1 MPDLSFYARTDSNT
15 ANNASLNVVNTGQ
28 APTTLLT
35 FTSGTSG
42 DLKLDIAPGGGVDPD
57 TWVILN
63 GQQYSFTVVFTG
75 RLPQINKLSNVAG
88 NDLRNTEVV
97 VISINGTRYFFLKD
111 GSGTLSVMNAFPN
124 GALGV
129 NGLSTSTPVLLCF
142 GAGTRIETAGG
153 PRPVEALRPGD
164 VLRTADGRDCV
175 LRWVGHRR
183 LSAADLILHP
193 RLRPVVIAA
202 DAFGPGQPARDLT
215 VSPQH
220 RILIEGWQAELLFG
234 AAAVLVPALHLPA
247 PLARRAEVTGP
258 VDYYHLFLDDHEI
271 LLSEGLPSESFQPG
285 QLGLSALEAD
295 LRAELEA
302 LFPGAADGV
311 ARPDAAPSLRRHE
324 AQALMAMRAG

>member
-1 MPDLSFYARTDSNT
+1 MAEISFFARTDSST
-15 ANNASLNVVNTGQ
+15 AGNASLNVVNTSQ
-28 APTTLLT
+28 APVTQLT

-42 DLKLDIAPGGGVDPD
+42 DLTLDPNGGQPDPD

-63 GQQYSFTVVFTG
+63 GQQFSFTVVFSG
-75 RLPQINKLSNVAG
+75 SLPGSNKLTNVAG
-88 NDLRNTEVV
+88 LDLRGAEVV
-97 VISINGTRYFFLKD
+97 VVSVNGTRYAFLKD
-111 GSGTLSVMNAFPN
+111 GSGTLQVMNAFPN
-124 GALGV
+124 GAFDV
-129 NGLSTSTPVLLCF
+129 IGLTTTTPVVLCF
-142 GAGTRIETAGG
+142 GAGTLIATPDG

-164 VLRTADGRDCV
+164 RLTLAEGGTGL

-202 DAFGPGQPARDLT
+202 HAFGPGRPARDLT

-234 AAAVLVPALHLPA
+234 GPQVLVPAIHLRA
-247 PLARRAEVTGP
+247 PLARQAEVTGP
-258 VDYYHLFLDDHEI
+258 VDYYHLFLDDHAI

-285 QLGLSALEAD
+285 AQGVSALDAD

-302 LFPGAADGV
+302 LFPGAAAGT
-311 ARPDAAPSLRRHE
+311 RPDAAPSLRRHE
-324 AQALMAMRAG
+324 ARALMAMWAG

>member
-1 MPDLSFYARTDSNT
+1 
-15 ANNASLNVVNTGQ
+15 LNVVNTSQ

-42 DLKLDIAPGGGVDPD
+42 DLKLDIAAGGGVDPD
-57 TWVILN
+57 TWVIIG

-75 RLPQINKLSNVAG
+75 SLPQANKLSNVAG
-88 NDLRNTEVV
+88 SDLRGDEVV
-97 VISINGTRYFFLKD
+97 VIDVNGTRYFFLKD

-124 GALGV
+124 GALDIV
-129 NGLSTSTPVLLCF
+129 GLSTSTPVLLCF
-142 GAGTRIETAGG
+142 GAGTRIATPHG
-153 PRPVEALRPGD
+153 PRAVEALRPGD
-164 VLRTADGRDCV
+164 GLSLADGGTGV
-175 LRWVGHRR
+175 LRWVGHRH
-183 LSAADLILHP
+183 LSVADLILHP

-202 DAFGPGQPARDLT
+202 HAFGQGRPARDLT

-220 RILIEGWQAELLFG
+220 RILVEGWQAELLFG
-234 AAAVLVPALHLPA
+234 ADAVLVPALHLPA

-258 VDYYHLFLDDHEI
+258 VDYYHLYLDDHAI

-285 QLGLSALEAD
+285 AQGLTALDEG

-302 LFPGAADGV
+302 LFPGTAGM

-324 AQALMAMRAG
+324 ARALMAMRGA